1 MATILITGA
10 NRGIG
15 LELSRQMKARG
26 ADVIAVCRKSSPEL
40 DALGVRVEAGIEV
53 SDQASIAELAKRVKG
68 ARIDVLIN
76 NAGILRGDSLDRVDF
91 AGITQQLE
99 VNALGPLRVTT
110 ALLSSLHEGAKVVII
125 TSRMG
130 SMTDNGSGGYYGYRM
145 SKAAVNA
152 AGVSLAHDLK
162 ARGIAVGL
170 FHPGMVATDM
180 TGRNG
185 IPADESVCG
194 IIQRI
199 DELALQNT
207 GRFTHATTGEAL
219 PW

>member
-15 LELSRQMKARG
+15 LELSRQLKARG

>member
-1 MATILITGA
+1 MVTILITGA

-15 LELSRQMKARG
+15 LELSRQLKARG
-26 ADVIAVCRKSSPEL
+26 DNVIAVCRKSSPEL

-53 SDQASIAELAKRVKG
+53 SDQASIAELAKRLKG

-110 ALLSSLHEGAKVVII
+110 ALLPSLHEGAKVVII

-199 DELALQNT
+199 DELTLQNT

>member
-15 LELSRQMKARG
+15 LELARQLKARG
-26 ADVIAVCRKSSPEL
+26 DDVIAACRKPSPEL
-40 DALGVRVEAGIEV
+40 DELGVRVESGIEV
-53 SDQASIAELAKRVKG
+53 SSGESVADLARRLNGASLDTI
-68 ARIDVLIN
+68 IN
-76 NAGILRGDSLDRVDF
+76 NAGILRMENLAGMDF
-91 AGITQQLE
+91 TSIAQQLD

-110 ALLSSLHEGAKVVII
+110 ALLPLLSEGSKVVII

-130 SMTDNGSGGYYGYRM
+130 SITDNGSGGYYGYRM

-152 AGVSLAHDLK
+152 AGMSLARDLK
-162 ARGIAVGL
+162 SRGIAVGL
-170 FHPGMVATDM
+170 FHPGMVATEM

-185 IPADESVCG
+185 IPAEDSVRG
-194 IIQRI
+194 IIQRM
-199 DELALQNT
+199 DALKLESS
-207 GRFTHATTGEAL
+207 GRFTHAGTGEEL